1 MSRWRV
7 LDMVNPYPFVG
18 LIGVGVG
25 LVMLIGRAVIE
36 ATTNS
41 NASTGTVVGLMMIG
55 FYGGQLLWAFVK
67 RRRGRASDS
76 HE

>member
-1 MSRWRV
+1 
-7 LDMVNPYPFVG
+7 MVDPHPFVG
-18 LIGVGVG
+18 LVSVGFG
-25 LVMLIGRAVIE
+25 LVMLIGSAVIE

-41 NASTGTVVGLMMIG
+41 NASAGTVVGLMLIV

-67 RRRGRASDS
+67 RRRERASDS